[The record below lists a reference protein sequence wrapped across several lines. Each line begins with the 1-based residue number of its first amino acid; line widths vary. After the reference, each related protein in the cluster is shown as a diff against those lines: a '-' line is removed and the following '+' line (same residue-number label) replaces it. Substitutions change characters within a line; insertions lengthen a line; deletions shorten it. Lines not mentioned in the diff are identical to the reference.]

1 MEIGAESLLALRQAV
16 DARLTNESIEKITG
30 KSDAP
35 TDEILAKLNT
45 DGIID
50 EIIGALR
57 GLPLAQDNR
66 PVKSELDL
74 AKRHLLVS
82 GLVRLSLNPSFYCV
96 ISVLFFTH
104 YSYRRRWFYSAK
116 K

>member
-16 DARLTNESIEKITG
+16 DAKLTNESIEKITG

-57 GLPLAQDNR
+57 GLPLTQDSR

-82 GLVRLSLNPSFYCV
+82 GLVLT
-96 ISVLFFTH
+96 IS
-104 YSYRRRWFYSAK
+104 
-116 K
+116 